1 MRWKLGTAAYK
12 RVPSRDAAMDPDL
25 ETPEKTPEGGG
36 GAGAACPLWRRSLPH
51 VCVTTVTSFLFGY
64 HTGVVNEPLE
74 SISTDLGG
82 RVRGVAVAVDDAV
95 RDCRVLQRH
104 IVGRLGGR
112 RRQRRV
118 GRRPCGA
125 ADRACRVRR
134 VAARQP
140 QGPRCEGFFVMIW
153 IAAVMFKSN
162 DILRKQTALRWER
175 KMPMLIGI
183 VVLFT
188 IHVFGVYWWYMNDD
202 LVRPLVMLPPKEI
215 PPFWHAIFFIAV
227 NDTMVRQAAMVV
239 KCVLLMYY
247 VEYLKR
253 PCPIL
258 CRISQATKFALNVLL
273 QDLDISENLVLS
285 GVDLKCWLLQHCIS
299 PSEMLHFYS

>member
-1 MRWKLGTAAYK
+1 
-12 RVPSRDAAMDPDL
+12 RVRVVKSPPPCHATQRHAQPQYRRRPSLRSIPFSLPFVSLSASDSPISWEGDAVETRHCGVQARAVPGRRHGPRPRDARSVPPPARSPSHFTLLLFPCPFCFGDVLDPAA
-25 ETPEKTPEGGG
+25 EKTPEGGG

-64 HTGVVNEPLE
+64 HTGLVNEPLE

-140 QGPRCEGFFVMIW
+140 QG
-153 IAAVMFKSN
+153 
-162 DILRKQTALRWER
+162 
-175 KMPMLIGI
+175 
-183 VVLFT
+183 
-188 IHVFGVYWWYMNDD
+188 
-202 LVRPLVMLPPKEI
+202 
-215 PPFWHAIFFIAV
+215 
-227 NDTMVRQAAMVV
+227 
-239 KCVLLMYY
+239 
-247 VEYLKR
+247 
-253 PCPIL
+253 
-258 CRISQATKFALNVLL
+258 
-273 QDLDISENLVLS
+273 
-285 GVDLKCWLLQHCIS
+285 
-299 PSEMLHFYS
+299 